1 MFVFFLHLLTLS
13 RLNYDDKKCLI
24 LMYIPLKNH
33 YRFGLA
39 QLGSQAT
46 GSPYKLCITLFLRVE
61 TTIESLHGQ
70 KICSVWLQIFITSI
84 ISFTAQ
90 IGHAKSTRV
99 VNVVPPFYELR
110 SSTWYYKPAEAIV
123 KVSHVYRIFGYLL
136 EKHSYSNIYF
146 NNVMNY

>member
-1 MFVFFLHLLTLS
+1 MQKVDVYYVYTIHYEKHVGSCGISQCSHGVATPSCSRDIFGFLPMFVFFLHLLTLS

-70 KICSVWLQIFITSI
+70 KNCSVWLQIFITSI

-90 IGHAKSTRV
+90 IGMQ
-99 VNVVPPFYELR
+99 NQLG
-110 SSTWYYKPAEAIV
+110 W
-123 KVSHVYRIFGYLL
+123 L
-136 EKHSYSNIYF
+136 
-146 NNVMNY
+146 M